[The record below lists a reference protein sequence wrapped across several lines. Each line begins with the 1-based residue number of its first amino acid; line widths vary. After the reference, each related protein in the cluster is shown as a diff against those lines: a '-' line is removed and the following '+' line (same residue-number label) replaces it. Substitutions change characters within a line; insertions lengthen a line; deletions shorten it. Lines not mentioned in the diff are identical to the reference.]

1 MSIRYFFLDLN
12 IIKREID
19 MKNSNVL
26 TPVQFNKINDLTDFS
41 RVTFDGNCVS
51 WNEGIWTI
59 SRVTEKAILID
70 AEWLPKSQIIDVS
83 MVERK
88 YYDAEGNF
96 ELITIPQL
104 SISSWF
110 DKTNNSKRK
119 KGYAF

>member
-1 MSIRYFFLDLN
+1 
-12 IIKREID
+12 
-19 MKNSNVL
+19 MKNSTVL
-26 TPVQFNKINDLTDFS
+26 QPVSFTEIENLTDFS
-41 RVTFDGNCVS
+41 LVTFDGNCVS

-70 AEWLPKSQIIDVS
+70 DEWLPKSQIIDVT

-88 YYDAEGNF
+88 HYDGENNF
-96 ELITIPQL
+96 KLVTIPEL

-110 DKTNNSKRK
+110 DKTNNNKRQ

>member
-1 MSIRYFFLDLN
+1 
-12 IIKREID
+12 

-59 SRVTEKAILID
+59 RRVTERAILID
-70 AEWLPKSQIIDVS
+70 AEGLQKTKIIDVS

-88 YYDAEGNF
+88 Y
-96 ELITIPQL
+96 
-104 SISSWF
+104 
-110 DKTNNSKRK
+110 
-119 KGYAF
+119 